1 MHTLAVPWER
11 QERGCKSQLCEYVLP
26 ALIQNDADWNTEDK
40 KQKNTFKNNVGF
52 FLVFFLLL
60 HLIQILFAQLES
72 LDLNSKPI
80 IERFVESYKE
90 MWTLNGQ
97 NLSRVFSGSR
107 ALEGKNKVKKNGKT
121 VYLQVKQDVLFSVT
135 CTHNSCLM

>member
-1 MHTLAVPWER
+1 MVLAGILR
-11 QERGCKSQLCEYVLP
+11 IKS
-26 ALIQNDADWNTEDK
+26 
-40 KQKNTFKNNVGF
+40 KNTFINNVAF
-52 FLVFFLLL
+52 FFVFFFFFLLL

-107 ALEGKNKVKKNGKT
+107 ALEGKNKVKKNGK
-121 VYLQVKQDVLFSVT
+121 LFIYK
-135 CTHNSCLM
+135 

>member
-1 MHTLAVPWER
+1 M
-11 QERGCKSQLCEYVLP
+11 
-26 ALIQNDADWNTEDK
+26 IQNGAGWNIEGK
-40 KQKNTFKNNVGF
+40 KQKHVYKQCWFLFCVFF
-52 FLVFFLLL
+52 FLCL

-97 NLSRVFSGSR
+97 NLSRVFSGNR
-107 ALEGKNKVKKNGKT
+107 AVEGKNKVKKNGKT
-121 VYLQVKQDVLFSVT
+121 LYLQVNKDILFMLQ
-135 CTHNSCLM
+135 CHLHL

>member
-1 MHTLAVPWER
+1 MVLAGILR
-11 QERGCKSQLCEYVLP
+11 IKS
-26 ALIQNDADWNTEDK
+26 
-40 KQKNTFKNNVGF
+40 KNTFENNVGF
-52 FLVFFLLL
+52 FFVFFFLLL

-121 VYLQVKQDVLFSVT
+121 LYLQVKKDVLFMLQ
-135 CTHNSCLM
+135 CHLYL